1 MARRPSP
8 GRCKSRLAAAIGASA
23 AARVQQ
29 RLLFHTQAEA
39 ERWMQ
44 QSGGTWALALGEQQ
58 GAGGLG
64 QRLQRLMGRELR
76 HGGAQIVVV
85 GSDLPGLSA
94 ADLQQAFAVLE
105 HQPLVIGPAADG
117 GYWLIGV
124 TAATFAHQRGRLFSG
139 IPWGGD
145 QVLACT
151 LLRAAA
157 LALSPVLLRQQHD
170 LDRLSAL
177 EPWCGEA

>member
-1 MARRPSP
+1 
-8 GRCKSRLAAAIGASA
+8 
-23 AARVQQ
+23 
-29 RLLFHTQAEA
+29 
-39 ERWMQ
+39 
-44 QSGGTWALALGEQQ
+44 
-58 GAGGLG
+58 
-64 QRLQRLMGRELR
+64 MGRELR

-151 LLRAAA
+151 LSRAAE

-170 LDRLSAL
+170 LDRLSDL